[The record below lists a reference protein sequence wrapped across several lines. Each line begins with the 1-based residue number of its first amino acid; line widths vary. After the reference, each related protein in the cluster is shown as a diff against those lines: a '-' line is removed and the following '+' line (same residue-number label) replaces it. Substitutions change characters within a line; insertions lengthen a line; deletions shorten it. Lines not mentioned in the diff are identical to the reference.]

1 MLFTYWT
8 HQFLLPLGDELV
20 VCLCYHHYQ
29 LPRLTQMFQPSSS
42 VWVFSSIITSSLFSF
57 QPQQIITPLL
67 KIRPIEARQLCYIL
81 HPSLNVFGGVTRYSR
96 WAAAYV
102 VLVSVVLHWLKNV
115 WSRWWWWWWYYT
127 YSRCLPV
134 PVAALPCHSSTG
146 NRSLT
151 ALTLMSVAVADNTV
165 SSLLWHDLVLVLQ
178 LCLWHG
184 GTNNMM

>member
-1 MLFTYWT
+1 MSWWYVCAITTISCLGWHKCFNR
-8 HQFLLPLGDELV
+8 LLQSE
-20 VCLCYHHYQ
+20 
-29 LPRLTQMFQPSSS
+29 
-42 VWVFSSIITSSLFSF
+42 SSLLYSHLHYSLSNH

-67 KIRPIEARQLCYIL
+67 KIHPIEARQLCYIL

-115 WSRWWWWWWYYT
+115 WSRWWWWYYT

-134 PVAALPCHSSTG
+134 PVAALPGHCGTG